1 MGKST
6 TFDGFTFVNGTYTSH
21 KAKNL
26 LRSAM
31 ETLAERPDLKRLG
44 INPEPAK
51 GAIMAKGPDSVWNVF
66 TFTANPGPFNE
77 VPHLTLGIGRD
88 GVSAMATLPNGAPK
102 TLSKPLFGDDLGG
115 FRGEEGLDWEPGTF
129 TVKGAP
135 AAYTNPPQGMEPGL
149 EATRVVVTSGSRSDR
164 GARGAEVDGQQH
176 TASAQP

>member
-21 KAKNL
+21 KAKSL

-115 FRGEEGLDWEPGTF
+115 FRGEEGG
-129 TVKGAP
+129 
-135 AAYTNPPQGMEPGL
+135 
-149 EATRVVVTSGSRSDR
+149 SGGS
-164 GARGAEVDGQQH
+164 GARRVWTGSPAP
-176 TASAQP
+176 SP